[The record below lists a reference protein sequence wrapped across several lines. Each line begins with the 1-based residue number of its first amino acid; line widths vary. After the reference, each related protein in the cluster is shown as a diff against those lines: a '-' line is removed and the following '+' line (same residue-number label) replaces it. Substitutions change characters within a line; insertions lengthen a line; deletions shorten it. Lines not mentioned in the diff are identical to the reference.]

1 MTRNTSVSGPG
12 TTTAVCRYAFKMI
25 RGRGYQGNVAAAVQF
40 DDEKE
45 ALLDAGLDAV
55 FNIPNEAGASLAA
68 HICDTQKIS

>member
-1 MTRNTSVSGPG
+1 
-12 TTTAVCRYAFKMI
+12 MI